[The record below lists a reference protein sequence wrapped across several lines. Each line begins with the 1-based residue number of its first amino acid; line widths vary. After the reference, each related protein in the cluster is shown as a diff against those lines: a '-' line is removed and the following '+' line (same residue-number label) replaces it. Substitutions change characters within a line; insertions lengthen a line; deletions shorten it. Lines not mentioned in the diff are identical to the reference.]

1 MRAPKASYFDGKT
14 TQRHD
19 VTLDFTE
26 QALVLEEDGV
36 QIAQWPYADIR
47 QEDADDEVMRL
58 TSIGAPE
65 LARIEITDKGSIAE
79 IEDRCTAL
87 LSRHR
92 NDRRQRRH
100 IVLWA
105 MAAAL
110 SLVAITLWLMPYLAA
125 ELAPLVP
132 RPIERRI
139 GDAVYRQALNIFG
152 VEGTC
157 EGGGKNGAP
166 LRALETLADKL
177 RGANGLDT
185 GDLTLV
191 VIKSKVPNAFALP
204 GKRIV
209 ILDGILQASETPDE
223 IAGVLAHEMGHIAHH
238 DGMRT
243 LIESGGMGFV
253 LGTVLG
259 DFAGATAIF
268 FAGKALVQASFSREV
283 EAAADTYAIETM
295 RVLGRSPVPLGNLL
309 VRLSAS
315 SSAGGSQ
322 PSLLDSHPATP
333 DRLAAMKLSRVLNTG
348 LPILSEIEFK
358 ALKLICID

>member
-1 MRAPKASYFDGKT
+1 
-14 TQRHD
+14 
-19 VTLDFTE
+19 V
-26 QALVLEEDGV
+26 
-36 QIAQWPYADIR
+36 
-47 QEDADDEVMRL
+47 
-58 TSIGAPE
+58 
-65 LARIEITDKGSIAE
+65 
-79 IEDRCTAL
+79 
-87 LSRHR
+87 
-92 NDRRQRRH
+92 
-100 IVLWA
+100 
-105 MAAAL
+105 
-110 SLVAITLWLMPYLAA
+110 
-125 ELAPLVP
+125 
-132 RPIERRI
+132 
-139 GDAVYRQALNIFG
+139 
-152 VEGTC
+152 
-157 EGGGKNGAP
+157 
-166 LRALETLADKL
+166 RALETLADKL